1 MASNIFSLSLF
12 RIGSAII
19 LLLAMILIPF
29 FLFGPGIEARTAA
42 LAASAH
48 GAVAYGGAAL
58 LALDI
63 VLPVPSSLLA
73 TAIGAALGPWIGTL
87 VNAAGLTLGCAA
99 GLLIGR
105 SGSPLARQ
113 ILGQGL
119 FARFAAATAR
129 HGIVL
134 ILVCRAVPV
143 LGEASIVA
151 AGAGRAHF
159 AAALAAAAAANLVI
173 GAAYAFAGTAPLALA
188 GALAIGLP
196 VVAGLGAWLWLRRP
210 AGSGMPRPSP
220 EAGATTPV
228 PAEARRP

>member
-1 MASNIFSLSLF
+1 MASNISSLSLF

-19 LLLAMILIPF
+19 LLLALILIPF

-42 LAASAH
+42 LTASAQ
-48 GAVAYGGAAL
+48 GAIFYGGAAL

-73 TAIGAALGPWIGTL
+73 TAIGAALGPWLGTL

-105 SGSPLARQ
+105 SGSPLARA
-113 ILGQGL
+113 ILGHGL
-119 FARFAAATAR
+119 FQRFAAASAR

-151 AGAGRAHF
+151 AGAGRAPF
-159 AAALAAAAAANLVI
+159 APALAAAAAANLVI
-173 GAAYAFAGTAPLALA
+173 GAVYAFAGTAPLALA
-188 GALAIGLP
+188 GALAVGLP
-196 VVAGLGAWLWLRRP
+196 VVAGLGAWLWLRRTQNSHP
-210 AGSGMPRPSP
+210 GESRGP
-220 EAGATTPV
+220 
-228 PAEARRP
+228 

>member
-1 MASNIFSLSLF
+1 MASNISSLSLF

-19 LLLAMILIPF
+19 LLLGLILIPF

-42 LAASAH
+42 LAAGKH
-48 GAVAYGGAAL
+48 GAIALGGAAL

-73 TAIGAALGPWIGTL
+73 TAIGAALGPWLGTL
-87 VNAAGLTLGCAA
+87 VNAAGLSLGCAA
-99 GLLIGR
+99 GLLLGR
-105 SGSPLARQ
+105 SGSPLARH
-113 ILGQGL
+113 ILGGAL
-119 FARFAAATAR
+119 FQRFAAATAR
-129 HGIVL
+129 NGVPL

-151 AGAGRAHF
+151 AGAGRAPF
-159 AAALAAAAAANLVI
+159 GPTLAAAAVANLVI
-173 GAAYAFAGTAPLALA
+173 GAVYAFASTAPLALA
-188 GALAIGLP
+188 GALAVGIP

-210 AGSGMPRPSP
+210 AGPGRPRPSP
-220 EAGATTPV
+220 GAAATTPV

>member
-1 MASNIFSLSLF
+1 MGVNGFHSSLPRGLIAMLLVLALVLLPYFLLGAAMDETVLALIAANRATIAS
-12 RIGSAII
+12 
-19 LLLAMILIPF
+19 
-29 FLFGPGIEARTAA
+29 
-42 LAASAH
+42 
-48 GAVAYGGAAL
+48 GGAAL

-73 TAIGAALGPWIGTL
+73 TAIGAALGPWLGTL

-99 GLLIGR
+99 GLLLGR

-113 ILGQGL
+113 ILGHGL
-119 FARFAAATAR
+119 FQRFAAASAR
-129 HGIVL
+129 HGVL
-134 ILVCRAVPV
+134 FILVCRAVPV

-151 AGAGRAHF
+151 AGAGRAPF
-159 AAALAAAAAANLVI
+159 APALAAAAAANVVI
-173 GAAYAFAGTAPLALA
+173 GAVYAFAGTAPLALA

-220 EAGATTPV
+220 GAGATTPG
-228 PAEARRP
+228 PAEAPRP